1 MQRGRNVAA
10 MASVLASVLAAVA
23 LAGCKSQSLGGPT
36 VPTGGLH
43 PTGSGGTSGGG
54 ATNGG
59 GGNLGIQGTAGLD
72 GGGLGAGGFGAGSG
86 PGAGG
91 GFGAGSGT
99 GGGIVV
105 ITGAA
110 GTSGGGG
117 CPGVGYETIG
127 PTPDIL
133 IVMSRAQGLSALTV
147 GQLCASGCTK
157 WSALESAVDSLV
169 TQDRDNNYGLI
180 VFGAG
185 SACGVPNVTALEVGP
200 NNETLVVDA
209 TGGVSLGGAAPVA
222 STIAFAV
229 TYLQSLGDTNPKY
242 ILLATDEEATCA
254 PGDPT
259 GTMDDLSGAEAA
271 IGGAAAE
278 GIPTFVLGAADSANG
293 LAGPRLNAL
302 AAAGHLPQI
311 GGATSYYD
319 ALTVSGVDA
328 LEQALYGWNRQAPD
342 CTLAAP
348 SGAPA
353 GSTLGVTIIHDNGL
367 RYIPYDPTGTSGW
380 NYTDATHD
388 AITLSGE
395 YCNEFGEVG
404 KTDIELQYDCSPDAG
419 VTF

>member
-1 MQRGRNVAA
+1 
-10 MASVLASVLAAVA
+10 MASVVAAVA

-43 PTGSGGTSGGG
+43 PAGSGGTSGVG

-59 GGNLGIQGTAGLD
+59 GGANLGTQGTAGL
-72 GGGLGAGGFGAGSG
+72 GGGDLGEGGAGSG

-91 GFGAGSGT
+91 GFGAGSGA
-99 GGGIVV
+99 GGGVVV

-117 CPGVGYETIG
+117 CPGVGYEAIG
-127 PTPDIL
+127 PTSDIL

-147 GQLCASGCTK
+147 GQVCPSGCTK
-157 WSALESAVDSLV
+157 WSALESAVDAIV
-169 TQDRDNNYGLI
+169 TQDSDNNYGLA

-185 SACGVPNVTALEVGP
+185 SACGVPEYPAIGLGP
-200 NNETLVVDA
+200 GNWAAIVDA
-209 TGGVSLGGAAPVA
+209 TGVVNLGGAAPVA
-222 STIAFAV
+222 GAIVFAV

-254 PGDPT
+254 AGDPT

-271 IGGAAAE
+271 IAEAAAE
-278 GIPTFVLGAADSANG
+278 GIPTFVLGAADSGNG
-293 LAGPRLNAL
+293 LAVPRLNEL
-302 AAAGHLPQI
+302 AVAGYLPQL
-311 GGATSYYD
+311 GGATTYYD
-319 ALTVSGVDA
+319 ALTASGGDA

-353 GSTLGVTIIHDNGL
+353 GSTLTVTIIHHNGL

-380 NYTDATHD
+380 SYTDATHG

-395 YCNEFGEVG
+395 YCSEFGQVG
-404 KTDIELQYDCSPDAG
+404 KTDIELQYNCTPDAG